1 MDEQRGPAGIPVPDS
16 RLAAEATELVRD
28 TTSDLIYDHSRR
40 VFFFGCLLGRARQVS
55 HDPEL
60 LYVAAL
66 FHDVG
71 LGEPYRTSGRRF
83 EVDSADEARR
93 FLQARGVPDDSVRR
107 VWTAIALHT
116 TPGIPPYMEPEVAL
130 VTAGVEYDVLG
141 FGFDEIA
148 AADREAVVA
157 LHPRPAFKQSILRA
171 FADGVEDRPET
182 TFGNVKA
189 DVLAHYDPHFRRGD
203 FVRTILESPWPE

>member
-1 MDEQRGPAGIPVPDS
+1 MDEQRGPAGIHVPDS

-116 TPGIPPYMEPEVAL
+116 TPGIPQYMEPEVAL